1 MRSPSRL
8 IPLLIVGILSFLPSN
23 ATAAQRPIERGHPK
37 PPFGQSYR
45 AVCGPAALGA
55 VRCMALVITSKPST
69 PGLQAV
75 PMVSLTPLGYGPADL
90 QDAYGTVSES
100 ATQGSTQ
107 TVAVV
112 EAGGDSHAE
121 SDLATY
127 RSTYGLSPC
136 TTANGCFRKVDQRG
150 GTGYPPDDAGWSSE
164 TSLDLDAVSAICPN
178 CHILLVEADD
188 AYYWNEG
195 AAVNEAVALGAT
207 QVSNSY
213 SGGQFPGETSFNSYY
228 THPGVTITASS
239 GDNGYVTGFPATSPS
254 VTAVGGTSLTRVPA
268 TPRGWAERTW
278 TGAGSGCSLYE
289 AKPAWQSD
297 GGCANRT
304 VADVSMDADPATGA
318 AVYSSA
324 DGGWTVFGGTSL
336 SAPLVAAYDALIG
349 SAAASPQYPYT
360 HVSSYYDIT
369 SGGNGSCGGSYLCTA
384 GVGYDGPTGV
394 GTPHGA
400 GLHRAPTVSTGTAGS
415 VGPTTATLNGTVNPN
430 GSATSYSFQYGTS
443 TAYGSST
450 PTTPVGSDSN
460 AHNVSASLASLSGS
474 TTYHFRIVATN
485 GWGTRYG
492 YDNVFTTGAPP
503 PPPGNTVPP
512 HVIASSHDVGTVV
525 SASAGTWTGLPT
537 AYGYQWRRCMPSG
550 GGGCTPS
557 DITGATSPTYTLSS
571 ADVGGIVRV
580 LVRAQNANGWSAWV
594 GSDNSVGPVTAPVPS
609 NTIAPHVTGNG
620 QLGSTLSVSTGTWTA
635 SPTAYAYQWVR
646 CLYISGGGC
655 TPSTITGAID
665 STYTVTSSD
674 LYGLVWA
681 TVKAQNSNGWSTAIN
696 SDNYVT
702 TSAPPVPSNATR
714 PHVSGTATVGAT
726 DTAATGTWTNSPDAY
741 DIQWIDCMPAAA
753 GGCTPSQ
760 VGAGPTYTV
769 ADSDLNGTLYV
780 RVRAHNTGG
789 WSAFSVS
796 DNSIGPIGASG
807 GSQSSGVGTATPA
820 PTPPAI
826 RQLRIT
832 PGAFRAARRGRGL
845 AGRTGARVSF
855 KLSAAAYIDFTVE
868 RAQPGHMVG
877 RRCVPGISHA
887 HEHRDCT
894 TYTALRGHFGYPKSG
909 YAPAGAGAFRFT
921 GRLADATLKPSTYRL
936 AAVATTPKGM
946 KSSVVRA
953 AFTVIR

>member
-1 MRSPSRL
+1 
-8 IPLLIVGILSFLPSN
+8 
-23 ATAAQRPIERGHPK
+23 
-37 PPFGQSYR
+37 
-45 AVCGPAALGA
+45 
-55 VRCMALVITSKPST
+55 
-69 PGLQAV
+69 
-75 PMVSLTPLGYGPADL
+75 MVSSTPLGYGPADL

-150 GTGYPPDDAGWSSE
+150 GTSYPPDDAGWSSE

-228 THPGVTITASS
+228 THPGVAITASS

-254 VTAVGGTSLTRVPA
+254 VTAVGGTSLTPVPA

-400 GLHRAPTVSTGTAGS
+400 GLHRAPTVSTGSASS
-415 VGPTTATLNGTVNPN
+415 VGSTTATLNGTVNPN
-430 GSATSYSFQYGTS
+430 GSATSYSFEYGTS

-450 PTTPVGSDSN
+450 PSTSAGSDSSV
-460 AHNVSASLASLSGS
+460 HNVSVSLSSLSGS
-474 TTYHFRIVATN
+474 ATYHFRIVATN

-492 YDNVFTTGAPP
+492 NDNVFTTGAPP

-512 HVIASSHDVGTVV
+512 HVIASSHDVGSVV
-525 SASAGTWTGLPT
+525 
-537 AYGYQWRRCMPSG
+537 
-550 GGGCTPS
+550 
-557 DITGATSPTYTLSS
+557 
-571 ADVGGIVRV
+571 
-580 LVRAQNANGWSAWV
+580 
-594 GSDNSVGPVTAPVPS
+594 
-609 NTIAPHVTGNG
+609 
-620 QLGSTLSVSTGTWTA
+620 SVSTGTWTG

-646 CLYISGGGC
+646 CLYMSGGGC
-655 TPSTITGAID
+655 TPSIITGAVD
-665 STYTVTSSD
+665 STYTVTSGD

-769 ADSDLNGTLYV
+769 VGSDLNGTLYV
-780 RVRAHNTGG
+780 RVRAHNTSG

-807 GSQSSGVGTATPA
+807 GSQSSGVGTAAPA

>member
-1 MRSPSRL
+1 M
-8 IPLLIVGILSFLPSN
+8 V
-23 ATAAQRPIERGHPK
+23 
-37 PPFGQSYR
+37 
-45 AVCGPAALGA
+45 
-55 VRCMALVITSKPST
+55 TS
-69 PGLQAV
+69 
-75 PMVSLTPLGYGPADL
+75 TPLGYGPADL

-121 SDLATY
+121 SDLSTY
-127 RSTYGLSPC
+127 RSTYGFSPC

-150 GTGYPPDDAGWSSE
+150 GTSYPADDAGWSGE

-213 SGGQFPGETSFNSYY
+213 SGGEFPGETSFTSYY
-228 THPGVTITASS
+228 THPGIAITASS
-239 GDNGYVTGFPATSPS
+239 GDNGYGTGFPATSPS
-254 VTAVGGTSLTRVPA
+254 VTAVGGTSLTPA
-268 TPRGWAERTW
+268 PAAPRGWAESTW
-278 TGAGSGCSLYE
+278 TGAGSGCTSYE

-304 VADVSMDADPATGA
+304 VADVSMDANPATGA

-349 SAAASPQYPYT
+349 SAAASPQYAYT
-360 HVSSYYDIT
+360 HLSSYYDIT
-369 SGGNGSCGGSYLCTA
+369 SGSNGSCGGSYLCTA

-400 GLHRAPTVSTGTAGS
+400 GLHRAPTVSTGTASS
-415 VGPTTATLNGTVNPN
+415 VGSTTATLNGTVNPN
-430 GSATSYSFQYGTS
+430 GTATSYSFQYGTS

-450 PTTPVGSDSN
+450 PSTSAGSDST
-460 AHNVSASLASLSGS
+460 AHGVSAPVTSLSGS

-492 YDNVFTTGAPP
+492 YDNVFTTGASPP
-503 PPPGNTVPP
+503 PLGNTVAP
-512 HVIASSHDVGTVV
+512 HVIASSHDVGTIV
-525 SASAGTWTGLPT
+525 SVSTGTWTGLPT
-537 AYGYQWRRCMPSG
+537 AYAYQWRRCMPSG

-557 DITGATSPTYTLSS
+557 DIAGATSSTYTLSA
-571 ADVGGIVRV
+571 ADVTGIVWAQ
-580 LVRAQNANGWSAWV
+580 VRAQNANGWSAPV
-594 GSDNSVGPVTAPVPS
+594 QSDNYIGPVTAPVPS
-609 NTIAPHVTGNG
+609 NTTAPHVTGTG
-620 QLGSTLSVSTGTWTA
+620 QLGSALSVSTGTWTA
-635 SPTAYAYQWVR
+635 SPTAYEYQWVR

-655 TPSTITGAID
+655 APSTIAGATA

-681 TVKAQNSNGWSTAIN
+681 TVKAQNSNGWSTVIN

-702 TSAPPVPSNATR
+702 TSALTSPVVPSNTTR
-714 PHVSGTATVGAT
+714 PHVWGAATIGAT
-726 DTAATGTWTNSPDAY
+726 DTATPGTWTNSPDAY
-741 DIQWIDCMPAAA
+741 DVEWIDCMPAAA
-753 GGCTPSQ
+753 GRCAPTQ

-769 ADSDLNGTLYV
+769 ARSDLNGTLYV

-796 DNSIGPIGASG
+796 DNSIGPINASG
-807 GSQSSGVGTATPA
+807 GQPSGGATPA
-820 PTPPAI
+820 PPPTLPAI
-826 RQLRIT
+826 SHLRIT
-832 PGAFRAARRGRGL
+832 PGAFRAARRGGSV
-845 AGRTGARVSF
+845 AGGTGARVSL

-868 RAQPGHMVG
+868 RAQRGHTAG
-877 RRCVPGISHA
+877 RRCVPGISRA
-887 HEHRDCT
+887 RRHRDCA
-894 TYTALRGHFGYPKSG
+894 TYATLRGHFGYPRSG
-909 YAPAGAGAFRFT
+909 SAPVGAVTFRFT
-921 GRLADATLKPSTYRL
+921 GRLAGAPLKPGTYRL
-936 AAVATTPKGM
+936 VAVATTPSGM
-946 KSSVVRA
+946 KSAVVRA
-953 AFTVIR
+953 AFTIIR